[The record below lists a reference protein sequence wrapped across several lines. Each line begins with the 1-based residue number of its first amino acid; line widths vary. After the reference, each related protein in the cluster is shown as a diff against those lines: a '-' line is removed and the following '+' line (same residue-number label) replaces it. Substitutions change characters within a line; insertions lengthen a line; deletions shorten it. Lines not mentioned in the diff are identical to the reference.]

1 MRHNRQIF
9 QADSPKRAKRFA
21 VILWTA
27 LSIIILSVVLIVF
40 SVLKNSQTHFPK
52 AFDRFSYLQHLVK
65 AEDSPILSKKDKATR
80 KAIKKRPALGYL
92 NNAQYNKKRVYKKQI
107 RAAFYVNWDKQSFY
121 SLKEHITQFNLVFPE
136 WFFLSPTRDTIE
148 TKIDEKALLVM
159 QHYKT
164 DVVPILSNFINGE
177 FRGDRVHRII
187 INPKK
192 RKALISEIVTKL
204 KRYGFKG
211 VNIDFEDLVET
222 TDEYLITFQRE
233 LYTELHRHN
242 MIVTQD
248 VIPGNID
255 YNLKELE
262 KYNDYLLLMAYDQNS
277 MMTQPGPVAAQNWI
291 EGVLDSY
298 GKDLPGEK
306 TILCLAAYG
315 YDWAEGRQGRP
326 VTYQGA
332 LDKAHAAGAKVRFD
346 TLTYNLDFKYIDN
359 QNINHTVYFTDAAS
373 NFNAMR
379 LAVEYGLAGT
389 SMWRLGAE
397 DPRIWKFYYQNLSS
411 TELKAKKFNL
421 ESLSVIKPTQNLSYV
436 GDGDILDVLAEPHQ
450 GRVNLR
456 FDHNYSIIDNEEYIT
471 LPSCYLIRRIGI
483 ADKKMVLSF
492 DDGPSKEYTPR
503 ILDILK
509 REHVPAVFFM
519 QGENIEVNL
528 PLVER
533 IYKAGYEIGNHTF
546 THPNVAEISDE
557 KTDLE
562 LNATRRLLEC
572 ITQHSTILFRPPYD
586 ADSEPRDYH
595 DLLPVIRAKK
605 QNYIT
610 VGESIDTRDW
620 ERGVSADSIFERVK
634 RQVQNGNIIL
644 MHDAGG
650 NRNATIEALP
660 RIIRYLKSQGYTFT
674 TVSDL
679 INQNHDFVMPKLDS
693 DDLLLSRSDW
703 YIANAVFLF
712 IQVIF
717 ALFIVATVLSV
728 FRLILLAVLA
738 YVKKRKEKTYHEL
751 LPSVDTF
758 CPRVSIIVPAYNEE
772 VNIVSSV
779 NNLLKTTY
787 PDFEIVFVNDGS
799 KDRTFEV
806 AREAFGENPRV
817 RLYDKENGGKASAL
831 NYGIEHSTGEIMVC
845 IDADT
850 QLQADAI
857 SYLIPHFADENV
869 AAVSGNVKVGNEVN
883 LLTRWQAIEY
893 ITSQNFDRRA
903 FDLLNSIT
911 VVPGANG
918 AFRKTALEEV
928 GLYTTDTLAE
938 DCDLTIRL
946 LRKGYRVVNDP
957 KAIAYTEAPE
967 TVNMFLRQ
975 RFRWNYGIMQCFW
988 KHKDALFKMKHQWLG
1003 WAALPNLLF
1012 FQLLLPIIAPLADL
1026 ITIIGLLMGNGSSL
1040 LWYYVL
1046 FLSVEMLSAA
1056 VAFSFEGESKKR
1068 LIWLIPQRFYYRQ
1081 IMYYV
1086 AIKSLNKAIR
1096 GGVMH
1101 WGVLHRTGNVKM
1113 KQG

>member
-1 MRHNRQIF
+1 MSHHRQVF

-21 VILWTA
+21 TILWSALTVLI
-27 LSIIILSVVLIVF
+27 LSIVIIVF
-40 SVLKNSQTHFPK
+40 SVLKNSQTEFPK

-65 AEDSPILSKKDKATR
+65 AEDSPLLSKKDRATR
-80 KAIKKRPALGYL
+80 KAIKKKPALGYL
-92 NNAQYNKKRVYKKQI
+92 NKAQFNKKRVYKDQI

-121 SLKEHITQFNLVFPE
+121 SLKENITQFNMVFPE
-136 WFFLSPTRDTIE
+136 WFFLSRTRDTIE
-148 TKIDEKALLVM
+148 TKIDKKALLVM

-164 DVVPILSNFINGE
+164 DIVPILSNFVNGQ
-177 FRGDRVHRII
+177 FDGARVHRII
-187 INPKK
+187 ISPAK
-192 RKALISEIVTKL
+192 RKAFIGEIVSKL

-211 VNIDFEDLVET
+211 VNIDFEDLTET
-222 TDEYLITFQRE
+222 TDEYIIAFQRE
-233 LYTELHRHN
+233 LYTELHKHG

-248 VIPGNID
+248 IIPGNAD
-255 YNLKELE
+255 YNLGELK

-277 MMTQPGPVAAQNWI
+277 MMTSPGPVAEQNWI

-298 GKDLPGEK
+298 GKDLPADK

-332 LDKAHAAGAKVRFD
+332 LNKAQAAGAKVKFD
-346 TLTYNLDFKYIDN
+346 SLTYNLSFDYIDN
-359 QNINHTVYFTDAAS
+359 QSVNHKVYFTDAVS

-389 SMWRLGAE
+389 SMWRLGSE
-397 DPRIWKFYYQNLSS
+397 DPRIWSFYYQNLSS
-411 TELKAKKFNL
+411 LDLKKKKFDINRL
-421 ESLSVIKPTQNLSYV
+421 ALIKPTQNINYV
-436 GDGDILDVLAEPHQ
+436 GDGDILDVLSEPHE
-450 GRVNLR
+450 GKAKLS
-456 FDHNYSIIDNEEYIT
+456 FDYNYSIIDNEEYIEI
-471 LPSCYLIRRIGI
+471 PSSYVIRRIGI
-483 ADKKMVLSF
+483 ADKKLVLTF
-492 DDGPSKEYTPR
+492 DDGPSNEYTPK

-509 REHVPAVFFM
+509 RENVPATFFM
-519 QGENIEVNL
+519 QGENMEVNL

-546 THPNVAEISDE
+546 SHPNIAEISNE

-605 QNYIT
+605 ENYIT
-610 VGESIDTRDW
+610 IGESIDTRDW
-620 ERGVSADSIFERVK
+620 EKNVSADSIFERVK
-634 RQVQNGNIIL
+634 RQTQNGNIIL

-650 NRNATIEALP
+650 NRKATIEALP
-660 RIIRYLKSQGYTFT
+660 RIIRYFKAQGYTFT
-674 TVSDL
+674 TVADL
-679 INQNHDFVMPKLDS
+679 IHQKRDFLMPKLDAS
-693 DDLLLSRSDW
+693 DLFLSRSDW
-703 YIANAVFLF
+703 YIANGIFLF

-717 ALFIVATVLSV
+717 ALFIVATILSI

-738 YVKKRKEKTYHEL
+738 YIKKVKERKYHEK
-751 LPSVDTF
+751 LPSVTEF
-758 CPRVSIIVPAYNEE
+758 CPKVSIIVPAYNEE
-772 VNIVSSV
+772 VNIVSSM
-779 NNLLKTTY
+779 NNLLKTDY

-799 KDRTFEV
+799 KDKTFEV
-806 AREAFGENPRV
+806 AKAAFNGNPKV
-817 RLYDKENGGKASAL
+817 RLFDKPNGGKASAL
-831 NYGIEHSTGEIMVC
+831 NYGIEHAIGEIMVC

-850 QLQADAI
+850 QLQSDAV
-857 SYLIPHFADENV
+857 SFLIPHFIDEDV
-869 AAVSGNVKVGNEVN
+869 AAVAGNVKVGNEVN

-918 AFRKTALEEV
+918 AFRKSALQEV

-938 DCDLTIRL
+938 DCDVTIRL
-946 LRKGYRVVNDP
+946 LREGYKVVNDP

-967 TVNMFLRQ
+967 SVNMFLRQ

-988 KHKDALFKMKHQWLG
+988 KHKDTLFNMKYQWLG

-1026 ITIIGLLMGNGSSL
+1026 ITIIGLLMGNGTNL
-1040 LWYYVL
+1040 LWYYLL
-1046 FLSVEMLSAA
+1046 FLSVETLSAA

-1086 AIKSLNKAIR
+1086 AIKSLNKAIK

-1101 WGVLHRTGNVKM
+1101 WGVLKRTGNVTM
-1113 KQG
+1113 KQA

>member
-1 MRHNRQIF
+1 MSHHRQVF

-21 VILWTA
+21 AMLWSA
-27 LSIIILSVVLIVF
+27 LSILVLAVIIILY
-40 SVLKNSQTHFPK
+40 SVLKNSQTEFPK
-52 AFDRFSYLQHLVK
+52 AFDRFNYLQHLVK
-65 AEDSPILSKKDKATR
+65 AEDSPFLSKKDKDTR
-80 KAIKKRPALGYL
+80 KAIKKKPVLGYL
-92 NNAQYNKKRVYKKQI
+92 NRSQFHKQRVHKKQI

-121 SLKEHITQFNLVFPE
+121 SLKEHITQFNMVFPE
-136 WFFLSPTRDTIE
+136 WFFLSPTKDTIV
-148 TKIDEKALLVM
+148 TKIDNKALLVM
-159 QHYKT
+159 RYYKT
-164 DVVPILSNFINGE
+164 DIVPILSNFVNGQ
-177 FRGDRVHRII
+177 FDGARVHNII
-187 INPKK
+187 IHPAK
-192 RKALISEIVTKL
+192 RKALINEIVIKL

-211 VNIDFEDLVET
+211 VNIDFEDLTET

-233 LYTELHRHN
+233 LFTELHRHN

-248 VIPGNID
+248 IIPGNMD
-255 YNLKELE
+255 YNLRELK
-262 KYNDYLLLMAYDQNS
+262 KYNDYLLLMAYDQSS
-277 MMTQPGPVAAQNWI
+277 MMTQPGPIAEQNWI

-298 GKDLPGEK
+298 GKDLPSEK

-315 YDWAEGRQGRP
+315 YDWAEGRQGKP

-332 LDKAHAAGAKVRFD
+332 INKAQAAGASVKFD
-346 TLTYNLDFKYIDN
+346 SINYNLNFDYTDN
-359 QNINHTVYFTDAAS
+359 QNEKHKVFFTDAIS

-389 SMWRLGAE
+389 SLWRLGSE
-397 DPRIWKFYYQNLSS
+397 DPRIWNFYYKNLSYQ
-411 TELKAKKFNL
+411 EL
-421 ESLSVIKPTQNLSYV
+421 ESKRFDFSKLSLIKPTQNINYV
-436 GDGDILDVLAEPHQ
+436 GDGDILDVVAEPHE
-450 GRVNLR
+450 GRVKLNLNDDYAV
-456 FDHNYSIIDNEEYIT
+456 FDKEEYVI
-471 LPSCYLIRRIGI
+471 LPSSYVVHRIGI
-483 ADKKMVLSF
+483 ADKKLVLSF
-492 DDGPSKEYTPR
+492 DDGPSNEYTPK

-509 REHVPAVFFM
+509 RENVPATFFM
-519 QGENIEVNL
+519 QGENMEVNL

-546 THPNVAEISDE
+546 SHPNVAEISNE

-572 ITQHSTILFRPPYD
+572 ITQRSTILFRPPYD
-586 ADSEPRDYH
+586 ADVEPRDYH
-595 DLLPVIRAKK
+595 DLIPVIRAKK

-610 VGESIDTRDW
+610 VAESIDTRDW
-620 ERGVSADSIFERVK
+620 EKNVSADSIFERVR
-634 RQVQNGNIIL
+634 RQIQNGNIIL

-650 NRNATIEALP
+650 NRKATIEALP
-660 RIIRYLKSQGYTFT
+660 RIIKYFKAQGYTFT
-674 TVSDL
+674 TVADL
-679 INQNHDFVMPKLDS
+679 IHQNKDFVMPKLDS
-693 DDLLLSRSDW
+693 DDLFLSRSDW
-703 YIANAVFLF
+703 YIANGVFLF

-717 ALFIVATVLSV
+717 ALFIVATILSV

-738 YVKKRKEKTYHEL
+738 YIKKRKEKKYLEN
-751 LPSVDTF
+751 LPASTDF
-758 CPRVSIIVPAYNEE
+758 CPKVSIIVPAYNEE
-772 VNIVSSV
+772 VNIVSSM
-779 NNLLKTTY
+779 NNLLKTDY
-787 PDFEIVFVNDGS
+787 PEFEIVFVNDGS

-806 AREAFGENPRV
+806 AKAAFEGNPKV
-817 RLYDKENGGKASAL
+817 RLFDKPNGGKASAL
-831 NYGIEHSTGEIMVC
+831 NFGIEHAMGEIMVC

-850 QLQADAI
+850 QLQSDAV
-857 SYLIPHFADENV
+857 SFLIPHFIDEDV
-869 AAVSGNVKVGNEVN
+869 AAVAGNVKVGNEVN

-938 DCDLTIRL
+938 DCDVTIRL
-946 LRKGYRVVNDP
+946 LREGYKVVNDP

-967 TVNMFLRQ
+967 SVNMFLRQ

-988 KHKDALFKMKHQWLG
+988 KHKDTLFNSKYQWLG

-1026 ITIIGLLMGNGSSL
+1026 ITIIGLLMGNGMNL
-1040 LWYYVL
+1040 LGYYLL
-1046 FLSVEMLSAA
+1046 FLSVETLSAA

-1096 GGVMH
+1096 GGVMS
-1101 WGVLHRTGNVKM
+1101 WGVLKRTGNVKM
-1113 KQG
+1113 KQA